1 MLKQSFTAFTALAAA
16 AAIFNCW
23 IRLANWKGA
32 PTRCVDMA
40 VAVSVESASDLD
52 AGGCPACFAH
62 NAAKSGRYGW
72 SSCLAKDSPI
82 SGKDFTGSLARTL
95 SVSLA
100 PSARVALSLS
110 LEPLQC
116 KCRASLR
123 SGRDPGPAARVD
135 PLDLAKNSLVTRLAG
150 LRRCALAP
158 LAVR

>member
-1 MLKQSFTAFTALAAA
+1 MLKQSFTAFPALAAA

-95 SVSLA
+95 S
-100 PSARVALSLS
+100 LSLS
-110 LEPLQC
+110 RRLPV
-116 KCRASLR
+116 SLSR
-123 SGRDPGPAARVD
+123 FHLNRCNANVALPC
-135 PLDLAKNSLVTRLAG
+135 DLVEILVLLLVLIHLTWPKTRWLLG
-150 LRRCALAP
+150 
-158 LAVR
+158 